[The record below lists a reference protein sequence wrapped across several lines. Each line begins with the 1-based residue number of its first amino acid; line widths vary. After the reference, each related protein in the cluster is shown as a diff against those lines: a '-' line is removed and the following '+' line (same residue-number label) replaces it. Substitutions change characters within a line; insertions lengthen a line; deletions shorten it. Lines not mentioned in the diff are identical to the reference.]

1 MTEFFENPLGI
12 AKSLHIIFVV
22 TWFAGLFYI
31 VRLFVYHAE
40 AVNKPEP
47 ARSVLIGQYELM
59 EWRLWYIIT
68 WPSMILA
75 LGFGIWML
83 FLVPG
88 YLSQGFMH
96 VKLGLVGLLVIYH
109 AYCHYQFRKLQSGR
123 LTMSST
129 GFRMLNEA
137 PTLLLI
143 AIVFVIVMRTTVSW
157 IWGVAGIMG
166 LAVLMMIVIKLYKR
180 NREKKEQNHDS

>member
-1 MTEFFENPLGI
+1 MMEFFDNPFGI

-40 AVNKPEP
+40 ADEKPEP
-47 ARSVLIGQYELM
+47 ARSVLIEQYKLM

-75 LGFGIWML
+75 LAFGIWML

-88 YLSQGFMH
+88 YLNMGFMH
-96 VKLGLVGLLVIYH
+96 VKLALVALLVIYH
-109 AYCHYQFRKLQSGR
+109 AYCHFQFQKLQSGIIS
-123 LTMSST
+123 LSST
-129 GFRMLNEA
+129 GFRLLNEA

-157 IWGVAGIMG
+157 VWGVIGIMG
-166 LAVLMMIVIKLYKR
+166 LAVVMMLAIRLYKR
-180 NREKKEQNHDS
+180 YRQKNENHVD